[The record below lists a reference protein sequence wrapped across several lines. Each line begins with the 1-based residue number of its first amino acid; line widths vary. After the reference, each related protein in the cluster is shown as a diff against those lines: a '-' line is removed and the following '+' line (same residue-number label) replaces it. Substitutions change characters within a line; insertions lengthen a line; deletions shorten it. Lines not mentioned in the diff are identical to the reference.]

1 MGGCFSLDGDVR
13 GGMEAVGGG
22 VTAASAQQG
31 GLNDA
36 VDYFFQTRGLRGLY
50 TPIEVNKRA
59 ICWIAVWV
67 WWIAVLGSGGI
78 GILLLCLIGGVRLLL
93 VSKLILGF
101 GIRVLSQ
108 TVVSWFQKSR
118 NLLLSC
124 FAFRCLGFVNVS
136 PFRFFGAHF
145 GRLAHSD
152 SLATRF
158 VCLHF
163 VLTLF

>member
-1 MGGCFSLDGDVR
+1 MDGDVR

-67 WWIAVLGSGGI
+67 W
-78 GILLLCLIGGVRLLL
+78 
-93 VSKLILGF
+93 
-101 GIRVLSQ
+101 
-108 TVVSWFQKSR
+108 
-118 NLLLSC
+118 
-124 FAFRCLGFVNVS
+124 
-136 PFRFFGAHF
+136 
-145 GRLAHSD
+145 
-152 SLATRF
+152 
-158 VCLHF
+158 
-163 VLTLF
+163 